1 MGAVMRPKADPM
13 TDRGHLFVVS
23 APSGAGKS
31 TLCNAVRERF
41 PDIHYSVSATTRPP
55 RPGETDGVDYHFVTE
70 AEFQEGIERGRWAEW
85 AVVHGNYYGTSAEGL
100 REALESGTDILLD
113 IDVQGAKQIVERFPE
128 AVTIFI
134 MPPSLETLRERMT
147 SRGTDSPEVI
157 DRRVDNARAE
167 MAARDRYRHVIVND
181 NLPDAKAAILEIVAR
196 ARRDDPAGG

>member
-1 MGAVMRPKADPM
+1 MSE
-13 TDRGHLFVVS
+13 RGHLFVVS

-41 PDIHYSVSATTRPP
+41 PDIHYSVSTTTRPP

-70 AEFQEGIERGRWAEW
+70 SEFKEGIERGRWAEW

-100 REALESGTDILLD
+100 REPLENGTDILLD
-113 IDVQGAKQIVERFPE
+113 IDVQGANRIVEQFPD

-147 SRGTDSPEVI
+147 SRGTDAPEVI

-181 NLPDAKAAILEIVAR
+181 HLPDAAAAILDIVAR
-196 ARRDDPAGG
+196 ARRDDPPGD

>member
-1 MGAVMRPKADPM
+1 MGGVMRPKADPM

-85 AVVHGNYYGTSAEGL
+85 AVVHGNYYGTSVEGL

>member
-100 REALESGTDILLD
+100 RETLEAGADILLD